1 MRFRNFKNR
10 NDESSGCDR
19 MIIEHITFKNFKRF
33 ENIDIDFKNEI
44 YGIIGNNGTGKSSLV
59 EGIFFTL
66 FGVSDKSIQTDYI
79 VSAFAIEKSE
89 MYMKF
94 QQDDITYEIFRTYSK
109 SKQHTAQLKANDE
122 IRATGVSQVDTKIR
136 KILGMGPNDFRN
148 TIYAAQKDLLT
159 LLDLTPGKRK
169 EWFLRA
175 LGIDYL
181 NTGCQKIL
189 KESIDKK
196 EKEHIL
202 LQSELTIL
210 NRQDPNE
217 INQLRDL
224 IKNLEQKATN
234 LKTEEVDTINKRD
247 LISKDLD
254 VYNTQSNTF
263 NNLLKQK
270 TSLQGEISVL
280 EKRLTELNN
289 QILSNNIDEH
299 LLSSLEQQ
307 IATLPDTRKKYEEFR
322 TKQTSIESIQL
333 QIKTLEK
340 DIHTLDSKILSLNNT
355 LKTYD
360 THSKK
365 IKILY
370 GEICS
375 KLCIDSN
382 IQDNLDNID
391 DIVSTILKDNQKQ
404 HTTLVTRLESLE
416 REEKVLVEKYN
427 TINIAGKNGNCPL
440 CRQPLGD
447 HYKDIEQEY
456 ITRLESIGTECK
468 QIRCEIAEVISKDLA
483 IVDDWLKEIQKLK
496 NTIQNREYIENELLE
511 YESKKQTTTKNID
524 DLNNKIILL
533 DYNEQSYIACKN
545 LLENLESTQIKL
557 NFLNKQLTLQ
567 AVAKTKISEVNS
579 QIAIK
584 NTELQY
590 TLTEIG
596 SNPLDTTIGDN
607 LKSKLSEVN
616 LLLSNISN
624 EISVSTERIQ
634 NTDEKIKS
642 LSKSLGH
649 LESLKSRVSI
659 ITNEIEILKLT
670 RSTISDYIIYIA
682 QVVRSQI
689 ESEVSSLIS
698 MITNGKYDR
707 VSLDED
713 FNLLVHENGKDYSV
727 NRFSGGEQD
736 DVAVALRIALSRYL
750 SKLHNVSGKNLL
762 IFDEIFGSQD
772 EERRGNLL
780 NMLRTIGYQIFL
792 ISHISEMQGEF
803 ENTLVVKSD
812 GIASTVQEC
821 I

>member
-1 MRFRNFKNR
+1 
-10 NDESSGCDR
+10 

-33 ENIDIDFKNEI
+33 ENVDIDFKNEI

-79 VSAFAIEKSE
+79 VSAFAKEKSE
-89 MYMKF
+89 MYMRFK
-94 QQDDITYEIFRTYSK
+94 QDDITYEILRTYSK
-109 SKQHTAQLKANDE
+109 SKQHAAQLKANGE
-122 IRATGVSQVDTKIR
+122 IRATGVSQVDTEIR

-189 KESIDKK
+189 KESVDKK
-196 EKEHIL
+196 EKEQIL

-217 INQLRDL
+217 INQLQDL
-224 IKNLEQKATN
+224 IEELKQKAVD
-234 LKTEEVDTINKRD
+234 LKIEEVNIVNKRD
-247 LISKDLD
+247 LVSKDLEA
-254 VYNTQSNTF
+254 YNTQLNLF
-263 NNLLKQK
+263 NNLLKHK
-270 TSLQGEISVL
+270 ISLQNEISVL

-289 QILSNNIDEH
+289 QVLSSNVDEQ

-307 IATLPDTRKKYEEFR
+307 IANLPEARKKYEEFR
-322 TKQTSIESIQL
+322 TKQTSIGSVQL
-333 QIKTLEK
+333 QIKTLKSNISILDNKISSLLKMLDAYDNNLKEIDILYDKIQSNIYVSKSIPSNIEDEISTFTK
-340 DIHTLDSKILSLNNT
+340 DNNTRHITLLNKLEFLKLEENKLSKNYKIL
-355 LKTYD
+355 
-360 THSKK
+360 
-365 IKILY
+365 
-370 GEICS
+370 
-375 KLCIDSN
+375 
-382 IQDNLDNID
+382 
-391 DIVSTILKDNQKQ
+391 V
-404 HTTLVTRLESLE
+404 TT
-416 REEKVLVEKYN
+416 
-427 TINIAGKNGNCPL
+427 GKNGNCPL
-440 CRQPLGD
+440 CQQPLGE
-447 HYKDIEQEY
+447 HYTDIEHEY
-456 ITRLESIGTECK
+456 ATRLEDIKIEYDNTQNEFQDVASFDVVLTM
-468 QIRCEIAEVISKDLA
+468 ANS
-483 IVDDWLKEIQKLK
+483 WLKEIQRLK
-496 NTIQNREYIENELLE
+496 NEMRPREYIECEVAENKL
-511 YESKKQTTTKNID
+511 KKQIAID
-524 DLNNKIILL
+524 DIDNLNSVIALL
-533 DYNEQSYIACKN
+533 DYDEQSYIACKN
-545 LLENLESTQIKL
+545 LLENLESAQTKL

-567 AVAKTKISEVNS
+567 AIAKTKISEVNS

-584 NTELQY
+584 TTELQY
-590 TLTEIG
+590 TLAEID
-596 SNPLDTTIGDN
+596 SNSLDTTVGDN
-607 LKSKLSEVN
+607 LKSKLSETN
-616 LLLSNISN
+616 SLLSKTNNEIAISN
-624 EISVSTERIQ
+624 ERIQ
-634 NTDEKIKS
+634 TTDEKIKTI
-642 LSKSLGH
+642 SKSLEH
-649 LESLKSRVSI
+649 LESLKTQISS

-689 ESEVSSLIS
+689 ESEVGSLIS

-736 DVAVALRIALSRYL
+736 DIAVALRIALSRYL

-772 EERRGNLL
+772 EERRGNLFS
-780 NMLRTIGYQIFL
+780 MLRTIGYQIFL

-812 GIASTVQEC
+812 GVVSTVQEC